1 MRVFSS
7 QVILHVYLTFFF
19 ISGAIPLFITVSVVI
34 VAMILLII
42 LNRTGI
48 LMERKTGE
56 TLTLSIQTVLNCI
69 GLLALC
75 IRFCCV
81 YPSSANPGHCRR
93 ITFFHITL
101 FALYL
106 FALGYFFHCGLHA
119 WKNYESNPKNEL
131 GLGYNI
137 LTIFLCI
144 FFINIFFY
152 V

>member
-1 MRVFSS
+1 MRVF
-7 QVILHVYLTFFF
+7 
-19 ISGAIPLFITVSVVI
+19 FITSDITCISHNFLYFRSHTSFHYSVCCDSSLDFADNI
-34 VAMILLII
+34 KS
-42 LNRTGI
+42 NRNPD
-48 LMERKTGE
+48 EKNTGE
-56 TLTLSIQTVLNCI
+56 TLTLSIQTALNSI

-81 YPSSANPGHCRR
+81 YPASANPGHCRR

-119 WKNYESNPKNEL
+119 WKNYESNPKNKL

-137 LTIFLCI
+137 LTIFYVF